1 MPGRSDY
8 GSASLSMSPPPPT
21 NLSSYARFMHEHTK
35 RQMEASGGS
44 SSPSNATV
52 QRAGRSS
59 AMTNGHTSPSYQ

>member
-8 GSASLSMSPPPPT
+8 GSASLSMSPPAPA
-21 NLSSYARFMHEHTK
+21 NLSSYARFMHDHTK
-35 RQMEASGGS
+35 RQMEASGAS
-44 SSPSNATV
+44 PPPSNV